1 MKLLHNVRLHSGVCV
16 GHAPLI
22 QSQTSREDKDEK
34 TQENYSAP
42 WCYHPPAKL
51 EVRDRTV
58 LKMLGK
64 EERPFTILYTGSK
77 LSISICPPLRAL
89 LKWLFFLNV
98 SPLTSAVKTP
108 RKLKSASASLNI
120 KAIMLMRWRFHFFF
134 AMALKGPEHH
144 IY

>member
-22 QSQTSREDKDEK
+22 QSQTSQEDKDEK

-42 WCYHPPAKL
+42 WCYHPAAEL

-58 LKMLGK
+58 LKTLGR

-77 LSISICPPLRAL
+77 LSISICPRHSAL

-98 SPLTSAVKTP
+98 SAVSFAVKTP
-108 RKLKSASASLNI
+108 WKQKASVTLNII
-120 KAIMLMRWRFHFFF
+120 KAILLRRWRFPFFSL
-134 AMALKGPEHH
+134 MVLKGPKYH
-144 IY
+144 I